1 MEDSEIVDLYWER
14 SERAI
19 AESRI
24 KYGACCR
31 ALAYRILQSKEDSD
45 ECENDTYLR
54 AWNAMP
60 SARPTFL
67 GAFLAKITRNLSLDK
82 LERRGAAKRGGGEIP
97 VILDELQECI
107 PALSI
112 ADGPFSDNA
121 ILSALLDEFLTSL
134 SKEARVFFVQ
144 RYWMSMAVVEIAE
157 KNSVSQGKV
166 KMSLHRSRNAL
177 RKRLEARGENY
188 ELAS

>member
-1 MEDSEIVDLYWER
+1 MEDFEIVDLYWER

-19 AESRI
+19 AESRV
-24 KYGACCR
+24 KYGARCR

-67 GAFLAKITRNLSLDK
+67 GAFLTKITRNLSLDK
-82 LERRGAAKRGGGEIP
+82 LERRSAAKRGGGEIP
-97 VILDELQECI
+97 VILGELQESI
-107 PALSI
+107 PAASTI
-112 ADGPFSDNA
+112 DDPFSDNA
-121 ILSALLDEFLTSL
+121 VLSMLLDEFLSSL

-144 RYWMSMAVVEIAE
+144 RYWMSMAVAEIAE

-177 RKRLEARGENY
+177 RKRLEAKGENY

>member
-24 KYGACCR
+24 KYGARCR

-45 ECENDTYLR
+45 ECESDTYLR

-67 GAFLAKITRNLSLDK
+67 GAFLSKITRNLSLDK
-82 LERRGAAKRGGGEIP
+82 LERRGAAKRGGGEMP
-97 VILDELQECI
+97 VILGELQECI
-107 PALSI
+107 PAAPMI
-112 ADGPFSDNA
+112 DDPFSDNA
-121 ILSALLDEFLTSL
+121 ALSMLLDEFLSSL

-144 RYWMSMAVVEIAE
+144 RYWMSMAVAEIAE

-177 RKRLEARGENY
+177 RKCLEAKGENY